1 MPKKVELLE
10 HHTDSAALQYDLSVT
25 NWEQPASRFLVTDQL
40 IVDINLPLLINLELI
55 DAPEEGALSRS
66 RRADDAKNFPTM
78 YV

>member
-1 MPKKVELLE
+1 
-10 HHTDSAALQYDLSVT
+10 
-25 NWEQPASRFLVTDQL
+25 L
-40 IVDINLPLLINLELI
+40 IDLELI